1 MSQTA
6 LQRLEVLQRLNGK
19 NRNWVNKEVYRL
31 LYKKDLY
38 VIAYERIKSK
48 PGNMTPGTDNGTIDG
63 FSSKWIDSII
73 QDLN

>member
-1 MSQTA
+1 MERGDSDESNCPSETGGTTKIKW
-6 LQRLEVLQRLNGK
+6 EK

-63 FSSKWIDSII
+63 FF
-73 QDLN
+73 LANG